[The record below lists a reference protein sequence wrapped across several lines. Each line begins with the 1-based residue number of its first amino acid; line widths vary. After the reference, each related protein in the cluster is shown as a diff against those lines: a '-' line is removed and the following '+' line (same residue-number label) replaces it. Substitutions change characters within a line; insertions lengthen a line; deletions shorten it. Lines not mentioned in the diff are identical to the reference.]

1 MNNFESVF
9 DNTNSHELLAV
20 VSAVHHERAG
30 QTLDNWAESLVKS
43 LDLITASRVWYIFG
57 RLTFDWYV
65 ILGESLKI
73 ETKLD
78 NFLFFSYP
86 PKKKLRSYSQRDILD
101 IDLIA
106 VPFAEQFHLVGVD
119 FGRRCC
125 HNYFLRHFY

>member
-78 NFLFFSYP
+78 NFLFFFLL
-86 PKKKLRSYSQRDILD
+86 KKSFVVTLKEISSTLTSS
-101 IDLIA
+101 
-106 VPFAEQFHLVGVD
+106 QFHLPNN
-119 FGRRCC
+119 FTW
-125 HNYFLRHFY
+125 LA